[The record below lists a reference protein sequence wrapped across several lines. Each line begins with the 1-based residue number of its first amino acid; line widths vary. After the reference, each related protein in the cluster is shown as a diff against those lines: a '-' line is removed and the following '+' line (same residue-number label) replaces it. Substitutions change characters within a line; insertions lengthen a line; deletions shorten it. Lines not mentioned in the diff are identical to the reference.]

1 MEKGKFGF
9 ILHPTDIGHVHRRWG
24 FTRKLPDSWVEG
36 AIKFLPPKLLSYH
49 DGVRSPHNQAEGW
62 IIATVLTARQMVRL
76 PEQYVLRKIIDAG
89 RAAERLGAKIIG
101 LGAYTAIVGDA
112 GLTIAKNLRAAVTTG
127 NTYTVA
133 AALEGAKEGARR
145 MGVDYRRAEIAIV
158 GATGAIGAACTHV
171 LAREARSL
179 TLIGRDE
186 PRLERLAR
194 RVTDETGLTAKISTN
209 VKKVLPKA
217 DIVITVSS
225 SVDTIIE
232 SADLKPGAVVCD
244 VALPRD
250 VDERVTRE
258 RDDVLVIDG
267 GVISV
272 PSDLAFNFG
281 HGFSPGTS
289 PACLAETMILA
300 LENRYENFTLGRDVT
315 VRQVDEITRLAK
327 KHGFKLAGMRSFHR
341 PLDEAAIERVRQNA
355 RRRLAVGLGQVQTV

>member
-1 MEKGKFGF
+1 MEKGYFGF
-9 ILHPTDIGHVHRRWG
+9 ILHPTDIGHIHRRWG
-24 FTRKLPDSWVEG
+24 FTRRLPDSWVEG
-36 AIKFLPPKLLSYH
+36 VIKLLPPKLLSHH
-49 DGVRSPHNQAEGW
+49 DGVRSPLNTAEGW
-62 IIATVLTARQMVRL
+62 IAATVLTSRQMVRL
-76 PEQYVLRKIIDAG
+76 PEKYVLGKIIEAG
-89 RAAERLGAKIIG
+89 RVLERLGARIIG

-112 GLTIAKNLRAAVTTG
+112 GVTIAKNLKAAVTTG

-145 MGVDYRRAEIAIV
+145 LGIDYRRAEIAIV
-158 GATGAIGAACTHV
+158 GATGSIGAACTHV
-171 LAREARSL
+171 LAREARNL

-194 RVTDETGLTAKISTN
+194 RVTDETGLTPKISTN
-209 VKKVLPKA
+209 IKKSLPRA

-232 SADLKPGAVVCD
+232 PADLKPGAVVCD

-250 VDERVTRE
+250 VDERVIKE

-272 PSDLAFNFG
+272 PSDLEFNFG
-281 HGFSPGTS
+281 HGFPPGTS

-315 VRQVDEITRLAK
+315 VRQVDEITRLAR

-341 PLDEAAIERVRQNA
+341 PLDDASIERVRQNA
-355 RRRLAVGLGQVQTV
+355 RRRTAPSIGQVQTV